1 MKNHKYMSL
10 MLALLC
16 VVSLGFISCSSDDD
30 DDDTAT
36 PTIVMGEANL
46 EDGEICVKAD
56 VTAPGRTAS
65 IQIVVT
71 DASGNTTKV
80 AKNVTDSKY
89 IGVLNIPDFHLHVD
103 IADKGVVAGD
113 LLKFTVTDGNG
124 RSTTAQK
131 SITEEEDDD

>member
-1 MKNHKYMSL
+1 

-16 VVSLGFISCSSDDD
+16 VVSFGFISCSSDDD
-30 DDDTAT
+30 DDDIAS

-80 AKNVTDSKY
+80 TKNVTDSKY
-89 IGVLNIPDFHLHVD
+89 IGVLNIPDFHMHVD

-113 LLKFTVTDGNG
+113 LLKFTVTDDNG

-131 SITEEEDDD
+131 NITEEEDDD